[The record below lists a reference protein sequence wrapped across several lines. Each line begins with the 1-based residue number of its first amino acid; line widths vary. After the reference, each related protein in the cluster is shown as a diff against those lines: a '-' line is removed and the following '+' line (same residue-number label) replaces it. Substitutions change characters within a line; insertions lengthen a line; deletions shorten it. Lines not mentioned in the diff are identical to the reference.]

1 MLKAN
6 ELGEIRRNVV
16 RETNVNRLRRWCIA
30 LLQDHAEMDRA
41 LTAQKPPVS
50 MGFVD
55 DVRGRVGGTP
65 PETTER

>member
-41 LTAQKPPVS
+41 LTAQKPVVS

-55 DVRGRVGGTP
+55 GVRGRDADP
-65 PETTER
+65 PAEG